1 MGRCSADAR
10 IPSVESV
17 DSADEGT
24 SDMTWNETRR
34 RQDVLREVKAIAA
47 VRQDGEL
54 PWSDDYADAFTG
66 PDDLMRDLA
75 HTWRVHVEAQIDT
88 NLTEAEMEERWD
100 ALHRAFPGI
109 PQIIDARHVPGR
121 HAHELAA

>member
-1 MGRCSADAR
+1 
-10 IPSVESV
+10 
-17 DSADEGT
+17 
-24 SDMTWNETRR
+24 MTWNETRR

-66 PDDLMRDLA
+66 PDDLLRDLA
-75 HTWRVHVEAQIDT
+75 HTWQVHVEAQIDT

-100 ALHRAFPGI
+100 ALYRAFPGI
-109 PQIIDARHVPGR
+109 PQIIDAHRVPGR
-121 HAHELAA
+121 RAHELAA